1 MLVQVHIC
9 GFALIILLSTTTAS
23 CFGQAIIN
31 PAYETEIERI
41 IDKPV
46 PLISCKQ
53 LSQKIASE
61 EVVLFDARAAD
72 EYAISHLYKAQ
83 QIGYDSFQLASV
95 ANLPKN
101 KTIVIYC
108 SIGYRSEKIGE
119 QLLSAG
125 YTNVYNLY
133 GGIFEWYNQ
142 SRPLFD
148 SRGRSNSIHPYN
160 ESWGQWLKKGTK
172 TKLKP

>member
-1 MLVQVHIC
+1 MH
-9 GFALIILLSTTTAS
+9 ALLQISFFSIFLLLSTITAP

-31 PAYETEIERI
+31 PAYEKEIERI
-41 IDKPV
+41 IDKSV

-53 LSQKIASE
+53 LSQKITSE

-133 GGIFEWYNQ
+133 GGIFEWSNQ

-148 SRGRSNSIHPYN
+148 SRGRSKSIHPYN
-160 ESWGQWLKKGTK
+160 ESWGRWLKKGTK